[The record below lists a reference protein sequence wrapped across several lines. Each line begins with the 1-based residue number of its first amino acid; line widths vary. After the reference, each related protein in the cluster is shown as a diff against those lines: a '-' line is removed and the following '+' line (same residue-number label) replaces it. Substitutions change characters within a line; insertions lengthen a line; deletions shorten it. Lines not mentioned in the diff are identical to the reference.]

1 MQLQLGPELY
11 ARLTRTEAGR
21 REGAIHIIFPQKH
34 PASVR
39 RVEQLLATLSQSPY
53 SYHHGKSS
61 YATDVI
67 VLKMVIDPAC
77 AELKRKYGI
86 P

>member
-1 MQLQLGPELY
+1 M
-11 ARLTRTEAGR
+11 T
-21 REGAIHIIFPQKH
+21 H

-39 RVEQLLATLSQSPY
+39 REEQLIETLSQSPH
-53 SYHHGKSS
+53 SYNHVKTS
-61 YATDVI
+61 YATDLMA
-67 VLKMVIDPAC
+67 LKMVIDPAC